1 MTYLTAVPLNKA
13 QEHPDTFIRHRGA
26 IRFGERETFAVEE
39 IGDCKVR
46 EEPARMHIIL
56 RRNR

>member
-1 MTYLTAVPLNKA
+1 MTYLTAVLLNKA
-13 QEHPDTFIRHRGA
+13 QEHLDMFICHRGA
-26 IRFGERETFAVEE
+26 SRFGERKMFAVEE

-56 RRNR
+56 RRNH